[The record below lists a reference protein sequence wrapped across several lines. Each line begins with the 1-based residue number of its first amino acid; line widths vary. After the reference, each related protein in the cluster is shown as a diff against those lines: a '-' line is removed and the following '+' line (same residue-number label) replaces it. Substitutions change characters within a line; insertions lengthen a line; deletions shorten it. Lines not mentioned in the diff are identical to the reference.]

1 MKLRDVRAFNTPSV
15 RAVLEFLCRA
25 PRDEVYTLREL
36 ANRVGFS
43 EHTLDSYGEQMEG
56 HRYRVGSAYFYGH
69 RTAIVRLR
77 GKLENQ

>member
-1 MKLRDVRAFNTPSV
+1 MKLRDVRAFNAPSV

-36 ANRVGFS
+36 AHRVGFS
-43 EHTLDSYGEQMEG
+43 EKSLDPYREQLEG

-77 GKLENQ
+77 GKLENR